1 MQIPSKISFHN
12 MDPSPALESRIQE
25 KINRLSERFSG
36 IIRCNVTVEGA
47 PQHKNKGSTFS
58 VHILVTLPGSESVVS
73 QHSGKALT
81 RHEEPFAAMND
92 AFKAITKQL
101 AQVKH
106 NQRGEVKGHTSV
118 LLNGKV
124 VGLDIGQEFGFI
136 ALPDGSE
143 FYFHRNAVHADR
155 FLDLKEGSKVRFSF
169 IEGEGAE
176 GPQANFVRML
186 K

>member
-12 MDPSPALESRIQE
+12 MDLSPALSTRIQE
-25 KINRLSERFSG
+25 KIDRLSERFSSL
-36 IIRCNVTVEGA
+36 IRCHVTVEGA
-47 PQHKNKGSTFS
+47 PQHKNKGNTYS
-58 VHILVTLPGSESVVS
+58 VHILVTLPGSEKVVS
-73 QHSGKALT
+73 QHPGKTLI

-101 AQVKH
+101 TQVKS

-118 LLNGKV
+118 LLDGKV
-124 VGLDIGQEFGFI
+124 IGLDIGQEFGFI
-136 ALPDGSE
+136 ALQDGSE
-143 FYFHRNAVHADR
+143 FYFHKNSVHADR
-155 FLDLKEGSKVRFSF
+155 FLEYKEGSKVRFSF

>member
-1 MQIPSKISFHN
+1 M
-12 MDPSPALESRIQE
+12 
-25 KINRLSERFSG
+25 
-36 IIRCNVTVEGA
+36 
-47 PQHKNKGSTFS
+47 
-58 VHILVTLPGSESVVS
+58 TLPGSEKVIS
-73 QHSGKALT
+73 QHPGKALI
-81 RHEEPFAAMND
+81 RHEKAYAAMND

-101 AQVKH
+101 AHVKQD
-106 NQRGEVKGHTSV
+106 QRGEVKGHTSV

-124 VGLDIGQEFGFI
+124 VGLDVGQEFGFI

-143 FYFHRNAVHADR
+143 FYFHRNSVHADR

-186 K
+186 R

>member
-12 MDPSPALESRIQE
+12 MDPSSALETRIQE
-25 KINRLSERFSG
+25 KIDRLSERFSG
-36 IIRCNVTVEGA
+36 IIRCHVTVEGA
-47 PQHKNKGSTFS
+47 AQHKNKGNTFS
-58 VHILVTLPGSESVVS
+58 VHILVTLPGSEKVVS
-73 QHSGKALT
+73 QHPGKALV
-81 RHEEPFAAMND
+81 RHEKAYAAMND

-101 AQVKH
+101 TQVKH
-106 NQRGEVKGHTSV
+106 SQRGEVKGHTSV

-136 ALPDGSE
+136 ALSDGSE
-143 FYFHRNAVHADR
+143 FYFHRNAVHKDR

-176 GPQANFVRML
+176 GPQANFVRMIR
-186 K
+186 